1 MWKWIIS
8 PTGRTIAIYTA
19 IVIASLLIAR
29 WYGNKQWTKGES
41 EGRQFVAD
49 QLIREKEK
57 EWAARERQIAET
69 KAMLE
74 EQTLILNHAT
84 TEIINA
90 RAQLRDQY
98 TALTARETVRREA
111 DEKIITAVPDSEL
124 RAAIRAIS
132 AELAG
137 IGTAND

>member
-8 PTGRTIAIYTA
+8 PTGRKAAAIMV
-19 IVIASLLIAR
+19 IVIGSLLIAR
-29 WYGNKQWTKGES
+29 WYGNKQWAKGES